1 MSQFNLT
8 PQFCRRALVQGQEFI
23 KINSFNRKHRMVAC
37 PVNLKSLTWK
47 SVKDHKKHE
56 DYKGSVD
63 TIEFRSIS
71 LENLNIKLKFDSRTL
86 NFLCETKEQAIEWGG
101 IFAWLLSRAQE
112 TRGEVSNSVK
122 PRVGFL
128 RSSPGKTKRTR
139 SSTVSAGISP
149 HLHDLS
155 SHESFSNPFA
165 VATNPTGENDGY
177 EEKSLRN
184 RLASP
189 SNQYGSSMSNARLRP
204 ELENQMS
211 SLYKEDK
218 FAMYTLVA
226 KLMDGA
232 TFLRYKPHH
241 QKPKS
246 RFVWF
251 SIMLDSLMYSLDR
264 EHKETTKPRG
274 LLPTMNITAIT
285 EGCTANILEHH
296 RSTIEVEKS
305 FTVVEGENMLHLQCE
320 TVEMRTNWIKG
331 LRFIMWMVR
340 HYEDGKIEEFYY
352 WYCVSR
358 RKQKLSRQSV
368 FNLMMSQVR
377 GSSFTRNDEE
387 SDSLN
392 PTRKRGS
399 SAGARMSTKQ
409 ANRRMSFI
417 SQSNQQRG
425 RVVSSVAEEDNEE
438 EEKNTEDKKISTLGK
453 IESVYQMDDAA
464 IDALDVSIDDQMSR
478 NEETDTGQEKQK
490 RSSIG
495 ESILLSKEFSEYLKV
510 SGDDIAIKHWHFLEE
525 LSKTDLAITDA
536 CGSILETFQNLTE
549 TKEDVVFNEKDG
561 ATLRDNMIQHDPL
574 NIFFASRRK
583 SKLYLEEI
591 YVKWIGSTGSN
602 SSVGSD
608 DITISP
614 TSSPTSSPAVTM
626 RIKRLRRLSSI
637 QAKKTAARE
646 AATETGKE
654 KGVE

>member
-1 MSQFNLT
+1 
-8 PQFCRRALVQGQEFI
+8 
-23 KINSFNRKHRMVAC
+23 
-37 PVNLKSLTWK
+37 
-47 SVKDHKKHE
+47 
-56 DYKGSVD
+56 
-63 TIEFRSIS
+63 
-71 LENLNIKLKFDSRTL
+71 
-86 NFLCETKEQAIEWGG
+86 
-101 IFAWLLSRAQE
+101 
-112 TRGEVSNSVK
+112 
-122 PRVGFL
+122 
-128 RSSPGKTKRTR
+128 
-139 SSTVSAGISP
+139 
-149 HLHDLS
+149 
-155 SHESFSNPFA
+155 
-165 VATNPTGENDGY
+165 
-177 EEKSLRN
+177 
-184 RLASP
+184 
-189 SNQYGSSMSNARLRP
+189 
-204 ELENQMS
+204 
-211 SLYKEDK
+211 
-218 FAMYTLVA
+218 
-226 KLMDGA
+226 
-232 TFLRYKPHH
+232 
-241 QKPKS
+241 
-246 RFVWF
+246 
-251 SIMLDSLMYSLDR
+251 
-264 EHKETTKPRG
+264 
-274 LLPTMNITAIT
+274 
-285 EGCTANILEHH
+285 
-296 RSTIEVEKS
+296 
-305 FTVVEGENMLHLQCE
+305 
-320 TVEMRTNWIKG
+320 MRTNWIKG

-536 CGSILETFQNLTE
+536 CGSILETFQKLTE
-549 TKEDVVFNEKDG
+549 TEEDVVFNEKDG

-591 YVKWIGSTGSN
+591 YVKWIGSTGSY
-602 SSVGSD
+602 SSVDGSD
-608 DITISP
+608 DITI
-614 TSSPTSSPAVTM
+614 SPTSSPAVTM

-637 QAKKTAARE
+637 QAKKTSARE